1 MGLGVLRTRVIMA
14 ASNRGAGPAG
24 IFLPTASIGGSH
36 GNRWRC
42 SGHAEG
48 GWAAPRGSPSILPP
62 PLEHPWPA
70 GAPSEACWVL
80 VAGIGRQ
87 GSRGERQLPWPCR
100 NVPAR
105 WEWEPQGA
113 PGPTAVAGGDLSRGF
128 LAQSSPQRSGHGGGS
143 PVLLLSLQLEFP
155 QPKAAGEF
163 RPAFFCLSSNFLRLC
178 ATRTGKA
185 RGGWH

>member
-1 MGLGVLRTRVIMA
+1 MEIDGDALATQKEAGLR
-14 ASNRGAGPAG
+14 RGAPQ
-24 IFLPTASIGGSH
+24 ASS
-36 GNRWRC
+36 
-42 SGHAEG
+42 
-48 GWAAPRGSPSILPP
+48 PP

-113 PGPTAVAGGDLSRGF
+113 PGPTAVAGGISRGF
-128 LAQSSPQRSGHGGGS
+128 SGSKQSPALRAGRGLSG
-143 PVLLLSLQLEFP
+143 
-155 QPKAAGEF
+155 A
-163 RPAFFCLSSNFLRLC
+163 PAEPP
-178 ATRTGKA
+178 A
-185 RGGWH
+185 